1 VNIEGVLVVQRKR
14 IENNMTWFCRLLRV
28 RKALLDWVAYRQG
41 KTFTGGEMVLSV
53 TLVSCRRCKIQA
65 MLAEF
70 GCGQVVIQGMTTK
83 EIHLGIGSFSV
94 FHRLDA

>member
-1 VNIEGVLVVQRKR
+1 
-14 IENNMTWFCRLLRV
+14 
-28 RKALLDWVAYRQG
+28 
-41 KTFTGGEMVLSV
+41 MVLSV